1 MIPGIHV
8 STAGGIEKA
17 PARLRD
23 LGLEAGQVFTANQR
37 RWISPPLKE
46 KSVEAFR
53 NETGELL
60 FVSHAS
66 YLINPAS
73 SREDVR
79 ERSAAALREEL
90 NRCIQLRI
98 PCMVLHPG
106 AHQGAGPREGIKMV
120 AQALKEA
127 VDATGPGPVILLENT
142 AGAGTT
148 LGRSLQ
154 ELAEIRDLAGMPER
168 TGYCIDTAHAHG
180 AGYDVGDAD
189 FSRAIQTILGAENVK
204 VFHMNGSKV
213 EKGSLRDRHEHFSC
227 GTIALSGLMKLYND
241 PAFEKTLGIAET
253 PGSDQDRAAD
263 MGMLEREGAN

>member
-17 PARLRD
+17 PARLRG

-142 AGAGTT
+142 AGAGTS

-180 AGYDVGDAD
+180 AGYDVGNAD
-189 FSRAIQTILGAENVK
+189 FSRAIQAILGAENVK

-213 EKGSLRDRHEHFSC
+213 DKGSLRDRHEHYGN
-227 GTIALSGLMKLYND
+227 GTIGTAHLRKLFAD
-241 PAFEKTLGIAET
+241 PVFADSICLAET
-253 PGSDQDRAAD
+253 PGEDADRAAD
-263 MGMLEREGAN
+263 IAILVNGE

>member
-1 MIPGIHV
+1 VIPGIHV

-17 PARLRD
+17 PARLRG

-46 KSVEAFR
+46 KSVETFR

-79 ERSAAALREEL
+79 EMSAAALKDEL

-98 PCMVLHPG
+98 PRMVLHPG

-180 AGYDVGDAD
+180 AGYDVGNAD
-189 FSRAIQTILGAENVK
+189 FSRAIQAILGAENVK